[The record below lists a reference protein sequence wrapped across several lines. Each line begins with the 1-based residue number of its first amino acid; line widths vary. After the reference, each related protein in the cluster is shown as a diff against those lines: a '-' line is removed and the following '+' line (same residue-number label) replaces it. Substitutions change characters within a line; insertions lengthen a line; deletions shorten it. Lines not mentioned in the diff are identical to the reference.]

1 MTSDEPTSRHSSA
14 TSVSTESNASDK
26 TTRPVPTTT
35 TRPKDNK
42 DKERP
47 AHASSGRRSSS
58 KSSRRAAAPG
68 KLKTDD
74 HASFYKSVTIP
85 SPSASLLLFLGRAPL
100 PVIAVLGRLAR
111 DIGLGSLALQHNATG
126 RGHLNARCQE
136 RTEKGALEAATSSHL
151 APPSSPS
158 LALPILSH
166 ANPSR
171 ASLCRRRRRRLLV
184 LILATPPTTSPI
196 PLLSRPPANT
206 D

>member
-1 MTSDEPTSRHSSA
+1 MKSDEPTSRHSSA

-35 TRPKDNK
+35 RPKDNK

-47 AHASSGRRSSS
+47 AQASSGRRSSS

-100 PVIAVLGRLAR
+100 LVIAVLGRLAR
-111 DIGLGSLALQHNATG
+111 DIGLGSLALQHNAIG
-126 RGHLNARCQE
+126 RGHENARGVKKEQRKE
-136 RTEKGALEAATSSHL
+136 PSKKPLF
-151 APPSSPS
+151 APPP
-158 LALPILSH
+158 LPPL
-166 ANPSR
+166 PWPFPFSR
-171 ASLCRRRRRRLLV
+171 ML
-184 LILATPPTTSPI
+184 TPPG
-196 PLLSRPPANT
+196 RRFVVAAAVVF
-206 D
+206 